1 MVAWIVLG
9 VVSGSSWG
17 SSRATVLSVWPPHWH
32 ARCARALVACVLS
45 DVLPQEEMGC
55 TRFRVALFALAS
67 LGLPNLR
74 LKLSHCGV
82 KLSHRGPG
90 PPQLSPGYRMLA
102 PRSPRLASRSATLT
116 TGYPNLASPMSVSS
130 YPSLTTSYHRLSSS
144 HQISPIVRLQVNQ
157 CWLQL
162 TPWWPRVSQL
172 GFVWSPLCLKASTL
186 GLKSP
191 HAWQPRIPIVASSH
205 PMLALT
211 LRSHTLTPKAKCA
224 GNGQTAQAKQA
235 DG

>member
-74 LKLSHCGV
+74 LKLSHRGV

-116 TGYPNLASPMSVSS
+116 TGYPNLASPHVGFKLSQFDYKLPQIVLESPNIPHCAASS
-130 YPSLTTSYHRLSSS
+130 QPM
-144 HQISPIVRLQVNQ
+144 
-157 CWLQL
+157 
-162 TPWWPRVSQL
+162 
-172 GFVWSPLCLKASTL
+172 FASTYPVVAACFTVGFCVVTPVPQGVHSWSQITPCL
-186 GLKSP
+186 AATHPHRGLKPP
-191 HAWQPRIPIVASSH
+191 HVGLNVAVPHLDS
-205 PMLALT
+205 
-211 LRSHTLTPKAKCA
+211 
-224 GNGQTAQAKQA
+224 
-235 DG
+235 

>member
-172 GFVWSPLCLKASTL
+172 GFVWLVLCLKTSTL

-191 HAWQPRIPIVASSH
+191 HGWQPRTPIVASNL
-205 PMLALT
+205 PCW
-211 LRSHTLTPKAKCA
+211 P
-224 GNGQTAQAKQA
+224 
-235 DG
+235 

>member
-1 MVAWIVLG
+1 MWYRWSPGSSWG

-32 ARCARALVACVLS
+32 ARCVRALVACVLS

-74 LKLSHCGV
+74 LKLSHRGV

-90 PPQLSPGYRMLA
+90 PPQLSPGYRILA
-102 PRSPRLASRSATLT
+102 PRSPRLASRYAIVT

-157 CWLQL
+157 GWLQL
-162 TPWWPRVSQL
+162 TP
-172 GFVWSPLCLKASTL
+172 
-186 GLKSP
+186 
-191 HAWQPRIPIVASSH
+191 
-205 PMLALT
+205 
-211 LRSHTLTPKAKCA
+211 
-224 GNGQTAQAKQA
+224 
-235 DG
+235 